1 MEFTLVEKSLGGVYN
16 MVAWPRK
23 VFVDG
28 TSNSRGARI
37 GIVIVSPATNNEAEY
52 YLD

>member
-1 MEFTLVEKSLGGVYN
+1 MEKSLGGVYN
-16 MVAWPRK
+16 MVAWPKK

-37 GIVIVSPATNNEAEY
+37 GIVIVSPASNNEAEY
-52 YLD
+52 YPD